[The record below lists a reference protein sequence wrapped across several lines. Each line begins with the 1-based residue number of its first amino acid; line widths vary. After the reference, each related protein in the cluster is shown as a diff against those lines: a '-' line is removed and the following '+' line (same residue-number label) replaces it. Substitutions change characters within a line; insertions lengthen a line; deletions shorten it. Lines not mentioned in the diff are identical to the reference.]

1 MARFRG
7 ESADA
12 DFPADGADD
21 PLLAAP
27 PRERVGVL
35 LLNLGGPECLDDV
48 QPFLYNLF
56 ADPDI
61 IRLPAAVS
69 FLQRPLASL
78 VSTLR
83 APKARPPGAETQQ
96 RGRQGAGHLVGPRTF
111 PSPAQRA
118 WLPHTR

>member
-1 MARFRG
+1 LLGVGSDGFAGTSSGKTGRGDGGVARFRDG
-7 ESADA
+7 DGDWET
-12 DFPADGADD
+12 PADGADEL
-21 PLLAAP
+21 LLARPA
-27 PRERVGVL
+27 RERVGVL

-69 FLQRPLASL
+69 FLQRPLAAL

-83 APKARPPGAETQQ
+83 APKARGNA
-96 RGRQGAGHLVGPRTF
+96 
-111 PSPAQRA
+111 AQSA
-118 WLPHTR
+118 AAS